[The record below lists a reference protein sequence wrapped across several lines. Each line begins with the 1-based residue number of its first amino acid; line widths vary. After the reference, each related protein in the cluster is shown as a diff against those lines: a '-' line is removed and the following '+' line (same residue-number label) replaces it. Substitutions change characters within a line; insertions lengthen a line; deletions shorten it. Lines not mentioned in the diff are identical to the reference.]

1 MKNILLIGLLVT
13 CSSLFGSNDNPNC
26 SNTSTVTNP
35 TSQPNIIVI
44 MVDDLGYNDVSF
56 NGSTEIPT
64 PNIDRIANEGM
75 KCTNAYVTYS
85 VCGPSRAGFM
95 TGRYPQRFGFERNP
109 IYEPDEIAPGLPLS
123 ESTIAETLPPEYN
136 TGVIGKWHL
145 GAHINNHP
153 LNRGF
158 DEFFGHLGGGH
169 RYFPNELTIQDSYS
183 VHNEN
188 DSYITWIMR
197 DHTPVNPVDT
207 PKYLTEEFSDEAVS
221 FIQNHAADTNP
232 FFLFLSYNAPHGP
245 LQATQEYLDR
255 FPALSGDRKTY
266 AAMVSAVDDGVGL
279 ILDQLVT
286 SGIDSN
292 TIIFFLSDN
301 GGKTQYA
308 NNAPLR
314 GGKSSIY
321 EGGYRVPFA
330 IRYNGTITPG
340 IYNKQVSALDIYA
353 TAIALAG
360 TTQNPAKPLDGVN
373 LIPYLT
379 NANTQEPQ
387 SEIYLR
393 KFDQQRYAVTK
404 DGYKL
409 VSYFH
414 TGIHELYDLNND
426 IGETTDLFDAKPEIV
441 DELAYIREAW
451 TSQLINPVF
460 QGITNPTNYASPSP
474 SGYLVNHNFELGN
487 KTGWNNWNNGIT
499 STASFVNSGNNAG
512 FIKVNK
518 TGSLK
523 QIMEL
528 KVNTTYQ
535 LKFWYTSES
544 PGETAKVIVKDEV
557 TNIKILDDV
566 ITTTGAFVQYDNTF
580 TTGSEKNQISLSVWK
595 DIVANSNLYADDFE
609 VIEVGSSADQLRL
622 KVENLLTME
631 SGQTY
636 QARAVEIPLT
646 AWLGTKSW
654 EIINGTGSATI
665 DYKGLITTVSD
676 GTVTLKL
683 SSLHNPSIFD
693 EIELTIGTPLGV
705 ESETA
710 SKHNLFSVVGSNV
723 VDNTISINTHA
734 HLNKVTIQIFSL
746 TGKLVY
752 KKELNNLEQSNHTF
766 DLQNVSSGM
775 YFLNLATFDAQQ
787 TLKFIKN

>member
-1 MKNILLIGLLVT
+1 MKKILLIGLLVT
-13 CSSLFGSNDNPNC
+13 CSSLFGFNNKPASR
-26 SNTSTVTNP
+26 NTNTVTNP
-35 TSQPNIIVI
+35 PSQPNIIVI
-44 MVDDLGYNDVSF
+44 MVDDLGYADVSF

-64 PNIDRIANEGM
+64 PNIDRIANEGI

-109 IYEPDEIAPGLPLS
+109 KYEPNQIAPGLPLS
-123 ESTIAETLPPEYN
+123 ESTIAETLPEAYN

-145 GAHINNHP
+145 GAHPDNHP

-169 RYFPNELTIQDSYS
+169 RYFANELTIQDSYS

-188 DSYITWIMR
+188 DSYRTWIMR
-197 DHTPVNPVDT
+197 DHNSVNPVGQ
-207 PKYLTEEFSDEAVS
+207 KYLTEAFSDEAVS
-221 FIQNHAADTNP
+221 FIQNHAVNPDP

-255 FPALSGDRKTY
+255 FPTLSGDRKTY

-292 TIIFFLSDN
+292 TIVFFLSDN

-308 NNAPLR
+308 NNSPLR
-314 GGKSSIY
+314 GGKSAAY

-360 TTQNPAKPLDGVN
+360 ATQNPAKPLDGVN

-379 NANTQEPQ
+379 NVNTQEPH

-414 TGIHELYDLNND
+414 TGIHELYDLDND
-426 IGETTDLFDAKPEIV
+426 IGETTDIYNAKPEIV

-460 QGITNPTNYASPSP
+460 QGITNPPNYASPSP
-474 SGYLVNHNFELGN
+474 SDYLVNHNFELGN
-487 KTGWNNWNNGIT
+487 ITGWNNWNNSIT
-499 STASFVNSGNNAG
+499 STKVKSGTYAG
-512 FIKVNK
+512 LIKSNK

-528 KVNTTYQ
+528 KANTAYQ
-535 LKFWYTSES
+535 LKFWYKSDNS
-544 PGETAKVIVKDEV
+544 SGETAKIILQDEV
-557 TNIKILDDV
+557 TSTKFLDDV
-566 ITTTGAFVQYDNTF
+566 ITTTGTFKEYDNTF

-595 DIVANSNLYADDFE
+595 DIAGNSNLYVDDFE
-609 VIEVGSSADQLRL
+609 IIEVGGSADQLRL
-622 KVENLLTME
+622 KVESLLAME

-654 EIINGTGSATI
+654 EIIDGTGSATI
-665 DYKGLITTVSD
+665 DYKGLITTVND
-676 GTVTLKL
+676 GTITLKV

-723 VDNTISINTHA
+723 VDNTISIKTHA

-752 KKELNNLEQSNHTF
+752 IKELNNLEQSNHTF
-766 DLQNVSSGM
+766 ELKNVSSGM
-775 YFLNLATFDAQQ
+775 YFLNLTTLNAQQ